1 MSTLLHHRRHAWLY
15 DLVVDEPVRGEG
27 YGSTMLSFVEE
38 WAEQRDCTAVALASP
53 LSKTGVNEY
62 YEGHDYERWGYVVEK
77 RL

>member
-1 MSTLLHHRRHAWLY
+1 MSTLLHHRRHAWLH
-15 DLVVDEPVRGEG
+15 DLVVDEPHRDEG

-53 LSKTGVNEY
+53 LSKTGVHEY
-62 YEGHDYERWGYVVEK
+62 YEGHDYERWGSVVEK